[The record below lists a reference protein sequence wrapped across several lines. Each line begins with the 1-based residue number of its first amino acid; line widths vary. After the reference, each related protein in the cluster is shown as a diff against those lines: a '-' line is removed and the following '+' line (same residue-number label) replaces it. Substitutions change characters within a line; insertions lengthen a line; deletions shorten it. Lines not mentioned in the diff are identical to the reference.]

1 MAHPPIP
8 PVRIPASKI
17 AVPELPAEFTSRPLL
32 LNLLDL
38 VTAGQVVVV
47 SAPAGSG
54 KTLLLTD
61 WVRATG
67 GRPETAWVAL
77 DPDDNEPRRLW
88 SAVVTALLALPVAG
102 QDDRLQRVAGLAAV
116 QGGADVVEHLADALD
131 TLGSPVRLVLDDLH
145 ELTGREVL
153 RDLTRLIR
161 RSPAGLQL
169 VIASRVDP
177 PISVPR
183 LRLEGRLHEIRAEAL
198 RFSVDDSARHRWRTC
213 THGPRAGPRDSV
225 WPPSRCAAA
234 TTPQHSSSA
243 SRGTSAR
250 SPST

>member
-32 LNLLDL
+32 LNLLDM

-88 SAVVTALLALPVAG
+88 SAVVTALLALAWAG
-102 QDDRLQRVAGLAAV
+102 PDSPLRRVAAV
-116 QGGADVVEHLADALD
+116 TAVPGGTDVVEYLADALD
-131 TLGSPVRLVLDDLH
+131 DLGWPVRLVLDDVH
-145 ELTGREVL
+145 ELTGRE
-153 RDLTRLIR
+153 
-161 RSPAGLQL
+161 
-169 VIASRVDP
+169 
-177 PISVPR
+177 
-183 LRLEGRLHEIRAEAL
+183 
-198 RFSVDDSARHRWRTC
+198 
-213 THGPRAGPRDSV
+213 
-225 WPPSRCAAA
+225 
-234 TTPQHSSSA
+234 
-243 SRGTSAR
+243 
-250 SPST
+250 